1 MKLMEELEILFDKQ
15 SPQCK
20 NQDIN
25 IKIKNYINKDLLY
38 KFIIGHNGKWNI
50 LKDFSKEIF
59 AVWSP
64 KTDGIYTVMIQAVEE
79 NDSKAFSYMDKTD
92 YIIGKLEKN
101 LIKNLILNKKEVN
114 VNEKISA
121 TAHSIVS
128 DVVFRYKIKYGD
140 EYLILKNY
148 STDNTVSWRPQKI
161 GKQEL
166 IVECKRPSSKQE
178 ADSVEK
184 VEYNVRPMD
193 KVEIIDFKCLSDEMF
208 VNREIMF
215 KVDAMNND
223 NKMILYKFLKINS
236 KGEVQCLQDYSNK
249 RIISYVENEDGNFKL
264 LCMVK
269 DMYSKREFDDRAV
282 IFYNI
287 KKYKEVEVKSFA
299 ADVTSPQLINTQINL
314 RAIVTGGKKILYRY
328 LIDGN
333 YSEDSGYSHNKDY
346 VWKAKMPGIYKL
358 KLMVKDESFE
368 GNFEAYAEMD
378 FMIEEIKKIP
388 VKIKKIIQSKNE
400 NILKGEKINIDV
412 EAEGGIALI
421 YSFVVKRGESVIKRL
436 DYETCNRMDFV
447 PEASGDYKIEVN
459 VKDKYSKKEFDCH
472 SEITVQVLD
481 YIPAKINHIFP
492 KVKDYY
498 MVGEKIN
505 INVITM
511 NTKNTLVKYVIKLNG
526 RKVEQINFGLEKSY
540 EIVPKCAGDYEII
553 IYSLNKDSYDK
564 FDDKRIIKFPVRDAK
579 PITEM
584 TIKCDREL
592 PKINEAVTFN
602 VDCTGGKCV
611 IYEFYIRR
619 GSEWKLVQKYSR
631 KSFYTFMPFEKGN
644 YEILVFCKSQFYSE
658 KSYEAYSIFEMK
670 V

>member
-1 MKLMEELEILFDKQ
+1 MEELEIVFDKQ

-25 IKIKNYINKDLLY
+25 IKIENYINKDLLY

-101 LIKNLILNKKEVN
+101 LIKNLILDKKEVN

-140 EYLILKNY
+140 EYIILKNY
-148 STDNTVSWRPQKI
+148 TTDNTVSWRPQKI

-178 ADSVEK
+178 ADSTKK
-184 VEYNVRPMD
+184 VEYNVRPVD

-236 KGEVQCLQDYSNK
+236 EGEAQCLQDYSNK

-287 KKYKEVEVKSFA
+287 KKYKDIEVKSFA
-299 ADVTSPQLINTQINL
+299 ADVTSPQLVNTQINL

-333 YSEDSGYSHNKDY
+333 YSEDSGYSYNKDY

-358 KLMVKDESFE
+358 KLMAKDESFE
-368 GNFEAYAEMD
+368 GDFEAYAEMN
-378 FMIEEIKKIP
+378 FIIEEIKKIP

-412 EAEGGIALI
+412 EAEGGISLI
-421 YSFVVKRGESVIKRL
+421 YSFLVKREESVIKRV
-436 DYETCNRMDFV
+436 DYETSNIIDFV
-447 PEASGDYKIEVN
+447 PEVSGDYKIEVN

-472 SEITVQVLD
+472 SEITIQVLD

-505 INVITM
+505 VNVITM

-526 RKVEQINFGLEKSY
+526 RKVEQIDFGLEKSY
-540 EIVPKCAGDYEII
+540 EIVPKCAGDYEVI
-553 IYSLNKDSYDK
+553 IYSLNKDSSDK
-564 FDDKRIIKFPVRDAK
+564 FDDKRIIKLRVRDAK

>member
-1 MKLMEELEILFDKQ
+1 MEELEIVFDKQ

-25 IKIKNYINKDLLY
+25 IKIKNYINKNLLY

-64 KTDGIYTVMIQAVEE
+64 KTDGIYTIMIQAVEE

-299 ADVTSPQLINTQINL
+299 ADVTSPQLINAQINL

-412 EAEGGIALI
+412 EAEGGITLI
-421 YSFVVKRGESVIKRL
+421 YSFVVKRGESVIKRA
-436 DYETCNRMDFV
+436 DYETCNRIDFV
-447 PEASGDYKIEVN
+447 PEVSGDYKIEVN

-472 SEITVQVLD
+472 SEVTIQVLD

-526 RKVEQINFGLEKSY
+526 RKVEQIDFGLEKSY

-584 TIKCDREL
+584 TIRCDKEL

-602 VDCTGGKCV
+602 LDCTGGKCV